1 MAGRLVR
8 IRPVGPEAPTKRRP
22 SRVWFA
28 VPALTL
34 FVSFAVAVS
43 IVGRE
48 SNEVEDRIQSFE
60 RAGAPGQAELQ
71 FDRAGEYLL
80 YVEGPVTPNSYIDP
94 AEIILL
100 PDEPGSRRTILR
112 RFQSFV
118 TYTDPSGIGGHA
130 EFTFSVPEPGPY
142 HLKVRWSPDDI
153 NGVAVGPY
161 VYEGANG
168 PVRRAFAIAVAGLLV
183 SAAITVALV
192 LARRRSSRVAAP

>member
-1 MAGRLVR
+1 MD
-8 IRPVGPEAPTKRRP
+8 PQGPATPRP

-28 VPALTL
+28 VPAVVLL
-34 FVSFAVAVS
+34 VSLVAATTF
-43 IVGRE
+43 VGRE

-60 RAGAPGQAELQ
+60 RASAPGQAELE

-94 AEIILL
+94 NEIILL
-100 PDEPGSRRTILR
+100 PDEPGSRRTALR

-118 TYTDPSGIGGHA
+118 TYNDPSGIGGHA
-130 EFTFSVPEPGPY
+130 EFTFTVPEPGPY
-142 HLKVRWSPDDI
+142 HLKVRWSPSDI

-168 PVRRAFAIAVAGLLV
+168 PIRTAFAIALAGVLV
-183 SAAITVALV
+183 SLALTVALV
-192 LARRRSSRVAAP
+192 VARRRSTRAVTP

>member
-1 MAGRLVR
+1 M
-8 IRPVGPEAPTKRRP
+8 GPEAPAARRP

-28 VPALTL
+28 APALVL
-34 FVSFAVAVS
+34 LASLAVAVTL
-43 IVGRE
+43 VGQE
-48 SNEVEDRIQSFE
+48 SNQVEDRIQRFE
-60 RAGAPGQAELQ
+60 RAGAPGQAELE

-94 AEIILL
+94 NEIILL

-130 EFTFSVPEPGPY
+130 EFTFTVPEPGPY
-142 HLKVRWSPDDI
+142 HLKVRWSPEDI

-168 PVRRAFAIAVAGLLV
+168 PVRKAFGIALLGLLV
-183 SAAITVALV
+183 ALALTAALV
-192 LARRRSSRVAAP
+192 VARRRSARGVAP

>member
-1 MAGRLVR
+1 M
-8 IRPVGPEAPTKRRP
+8 GPEATTKRRP
-22 SRVWFA
+22 SRAWFA
-28 VPALTL
+28 VPALIVL
-34 FVSFAVAVS
+34 SSFAVAVS
-43 IVGRE
+43 YVARE
-48 SNEVEDRIQSFE
+48 SNQVEDRIQSFE
-60 RAGAPGQAELQ
+60 RAGAPGQAELT
-71 FDRAGEYLL
+71 FDEAGEYLL

-94 AEIILL
+94 TEIILL

-130 EFTFSVPEPGPY
+130 EFTFTVPEPGPY

-168 PVRRAFAIAVAGLLV
+168 PVRDAFGIALLGLLV
-183 SAAITVALV
+183 SIAITTV
-192 LARRRSSRVAAP
+192 LLIARRRSTRMSAT